1 MFTLRLLK
9 IKIHSRRVFL
19 FKRYLP
25 IFAFLLTSV
34 MIAWPALKTQK
45 DDFAATLPTKET
57 LKGGQTDME
66 EVRFFSKDSRDNPIT
81 VVADTVRE
89 TDTTRQI
96 ILMELP
102 KATYRMAD
110 GVLLTSVTPYGMVFQ
125 QDKYFYF
132 EENVHSDTTTGYRA
146 LSSRVVCEYE
156 AGTLGSSSPV
166 WIKGPVGMLQAEGFL
181 VKEKGNWLHF
191 KGNTATLLFQQEKPI
206 ESIEHLKFEQQKQ
219 YWEDD
224 KNNVYITSEDG
235 LLLNRTD
242 KTITALKNVV
252 VLQKSGKLLAQ
263 KAVLTY
269 IDSADKNIQVQK
281 MVATDNV
288 SVTQQ
293 KQSITADEMTVYRNP
308 AEITLVVQQLPIMDI
323 IKTDEQPSQVIV
335 FSGRAKMQEGI
346 QQIKADKIVVLYDT
360 DGSTMQKV
368 IAMGK
373 VVAHNGLQKIMG
385 EYGVYMPKTKI
396 VQVYKNVSLHEKE
409 SVLTGDYATLNL
421 KTGMSSL
428 SAPKNA
434 LGQSGRV
441 KGSLIPSDFDKQEK

>member
-45 DDFAATLPTKET
+45 DDFVATLPTKET
-57 LKGGQTDME
+57 LKGRQTDME

-89 TDTTRQI
+89 TDMERQI
-96 ILMELP
+96 VLMELP

-132 EENVHSDTTTGYRA
+132 EENVHSETNTGYRA

-156 AGTLGSSSPV
+156 VGTLGSSSPV
-166 WIKGPVGMLQAEGFL
+166 WIKGPVGMLQADGFL
-181 VKEKGNWLHF
+181 MKEKGNWLHF
-191 KGNTATLLFQQEKPI
+191 KGNTATLLFQREKPI
-206 ESIEHLKFEQQKQ
+206 ESIEDLKFEQQKQ
-219 YWEDD
+219 YWEEN
-224 KNNVYITSEDG
+224 KENAYITSEDG
-235 LLLNRTD
+235 LLINQTSQTL
-242 KTITALKNVV
+242 TALKNVI
-252 VLQKSGKLLAQ
+252 VLHKSGKLLAQ

-269 IDSADKNIQVQK
+269 DKTPNGDVQIQK

-293 KQSITADEMTVYRNP
+293 KQSITADKMTVYRNP
-308 AEITLVVQQLPIMDI
+308 SEIKSVIQQLPITDI
-323 IKTDEQPSQVIV
+323 IGADEQSAQVIV
-335 FSGRAKMQEGI
+335 FSGRAKMQEGV
-346 QQIKADKIVVLYDT
+346 QQITADKIVVLYNS
-360 DGSTMQKV
+360 DGTIMQKAV
-368 IAMGK
+368 AMGEA
-373 VVAHNGLQKIMG
+373 VAHNGLQKITG
-385 EYGVYMPKTKI
+385 EYGVYTPKTKI

-428 SAPKNA
+428 SAPTSVS
-434 LGQSGRV
+434 GQSGRV
-441 KGSLIPSDFDKQEK
+441 KGSLIPRDFDKQEK